1 VSDLFSEIIVDMS
14 QRLIFAQVVHD
25 VERELLNEF
34 RDAALEESSKY
45 RGHMDFRPTPSSS
58 DVVVVA
64 GVAGSTTFGLLSM
77 YDVGERGWFIDL
89 LYVQPDARGVG
100 IGSAMM
106 EVALAEITQRGGL
119 RINAAALPGDRSTK
133 NLFERHGLVAQM
145 ITVGKT
151 LN

>member
-1 VSDLFSEIIVDMS
+1 MSERV
-14 QRLIFAQVVHD
+14 IFARVVRD
-25 VERELLNEF
+25 IERELLKTF
-34 RDAALEESSKY
+34 RDAALQESSKY

-58 DVVVVA
+58 DVVVIA
-64 GVAGSTTFGLLSM
+64 GGAGSTTFGLLSM

-106 EVALAEITQRGGL
+106 EAAIAEVAQRGG
-119 RINAAALPGDRSTK
+119 RRVNAAALPGDRSTK

>member
-1 VSDLFSEIIVDMS
+1 MSERV
-14 QRLIFAQVVHD
+14 IFARVVRD
-25 VERELLNEF
+25 VQSDVLNAF
-34 RDAALEESSKY
+34 RDAALHESAKY

-58 DVVVVA
+58 DVVVIA
-64 GVAGSTTFGLLSM
+64 GGAGSTTFGLLSM

-100 IGSAMM
+100 IGSAMIEAAIA
-106 EVALAEITQRGGL
+106 EVAQRGGL
-119 RINAAALPGDRSTK
+119 RVNAAALPGDRSTK